1 MMVAGFSLVVWSGYQ
16 NIRERRLAAQAREAT
31 RVTLIPNSTAASGN
45 ASADTPDVPSP
56 LLGKPAPPLSL
67 MDLNGKRV
75 TLSDF
80 KGHPL
85 VINYWATYCGPC
97 KFEMPWLETFS
108 KKYAADGFDVIGVT
122 YDSEVGKDT
131 ISKDVQKLGVTYPIL
146 LSDPK
151 AEKDYLG
158 DTDGLPISFYVD
170 RTGKVIQ
177 VTMGLGSQDQLEAMV
192 KQTIAAGAK

>member
-1 MMVAGFSLVVWSGYQ
+1 MMVAGISLVVWSGYH
-16 NIRERRLAAQAREAT
+16 NLRERRLAAQAEPT
-31 RVTLIPNSTAASGN
+31 HVTLIPDNAT
-45 ASADTPDVPSP
+45 ASASAETVPSP

-67 MDLNGKRV
+67 EDLSGKQV
-75 TLSDF
+75 SLSDF

-85 VINYWATYCGPC
+85 VVNYWATYCGPC

-122 YDSEVGKDT
+122 FDSEVGKET

-146 LSDPK
+146 LSDAK

-177 VTMGLGSQDQLEAMV
+177 VTMGLGSKDELEAMV

>member
-1 MMVAGFSLVVWSGYQ
+1 MMVAGISLVVWSGYH
-16 NIRERRLAAQAREAT
+16 NLRERRLAAEAEPT
-31 RVTLIPNSTAASGN
+31 HVTLIPDSTNSSAL
-45 ASADTPDVPSP
+45 ASASSAAVASP

-67 MDLNGKRV
+67 VDLNGKQV

-85 VINYWATYCGPC
+85 VLNYWATYCGPC

-122 YDSEVGKDT
+122 YDSEVGKET

-177 VTMGLGSQDQLEAMV
+177 VTMGLGSKDQLEAMV
-192 KQTIAAGAK
+192 KQTIAAGAQ